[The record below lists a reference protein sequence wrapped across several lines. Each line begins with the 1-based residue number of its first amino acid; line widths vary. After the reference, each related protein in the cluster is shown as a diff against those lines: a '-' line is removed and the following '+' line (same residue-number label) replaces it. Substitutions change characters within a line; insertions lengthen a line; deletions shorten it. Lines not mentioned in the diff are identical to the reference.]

1 MALDRIN
8 NYRSHIFFLFLSGL
22 IILVF
27 SALIYLLIIRNV
39 YGRFTTAQLVPD
51 LSAFTRLLP
60 GNPPQTAILNSQYT
74 KNILAGDSKWF
85 TDNLNTWQKSLK
97 TFDMDYEII
106 QDEDIELGRLG
117 NYKLIILPGCKSLSE
132 REIIR
137 LKIFLENGG
146 SIFATGGIAS
156 YSEDGKWRGWD
167 FLSDVFG
174 INFRK
179 QIGNEDRTKIHTL
192 RGGLPITANIPTGF
206 PLSIATWD
214 HPIAAEVMDPRTT
227 QVSFWYNYRLEN
239 GLVREG
245 IKESAGIVYG
255 NYGKG
260 RFVWMGFE
268 VNSILGLQDDYI
280 YFDRLLKNCINWL
293 TYKPI
298 AYLRN
303 WPNGYRGAA
312 VIVPIVSDSVHNIN
326 NLFPVLEEKKVKAT
340 FFIKPEFAQQD
351 HNLIKKI
358 QKYGEVGLFIDIV
371 NEQNISDRQK
381 RLEQFTSGKK
391 ILESITGKEVE
402 GLYPVFNTSDE
413 SNIRTLIDN
422 NFKYFIS
429 DSLGDMSVPKTI
441 KRKNERLISIAST
454 ARDDYEV
461 IRDFNLTE
469 KEFQIYSY
477 QEDIDRVAFEGG
489 LYLFKMHMDYQCTN
503 TYVQVVGDLIDDIK
517 SKDYWITTLSD
528 IAHWSNKK
536 EFIELRTQRLGETRV
551 VVTITNPGNFS
562 INYLV
567 IDVDLNE
574 KATNVSLE
582 TEIIGTK
589 MAEFKHTNSSQF
601 VNLYIDE
608 LNSDESRT
616 YYIDYDKAEH

>member
-1 MALDRIN
+1 VALERKN
-8 NYRSHIFFLFLSGL
+8 NYKSHIFFLFLSGL
-22 IILVF
+22 IILIF

-39 YGRFTTAQLVPD
+39 YGRFTTAHLIPSFDALTD
-51 LSAFTRLLP
+51 LLFGT
-60 GNPPQTAILNSQYT
+60 PPQAAILNSQYT

-97 TFDMDYEII
+97 TIDMKYVII
-106 QDEDIELGRLG
+106 EDENIELGKLS

-132 REIIR
+132 REIIQ
-137 LKIFLENGG
+137 LKIYLENGG
-146 SIFATGGIAS
+146 SVFATGGTAS

-179 QIGNEDRTKIHTL
+179 QIGNEDKTKIHTL
-192 RGGLPITANIPTGF
+192 RGGLPITANIPSGF

-245 IKESAGIVYG
+245 IKESAGIVHG

-280 YFDRLLKNCINWL
+280 YFDRLFKNSISWL

-303 WPNGYRGAA
+303 WPNGFRGAA
-312 VIVPIVSDSVHNIN
+312 VIVPIISDSVHNVY
-326 NLFPVLEEKKVKAT
+326 NLFPVLDKNKIKAT
-340 FFIKPEFAQQD
+340 FFIRPEFAQNDQL
-351 HNLIKKI
+351 LINNI
-358 QKYGEVGLFIDIV
+358 QKYGEVGLFVDV
-371 NEQNISDRQK
+371 ANEKNISDKKK
-381 RLEQFTSGKK
+381 RFEQFTSGKK
-391 ILESITGKEVE
+391 ILEKITGKEVE
-402 GLYPVFNTSDE
+402 GLYPVFNASDE

-422 NFKYFIS
+422 KFKYFIS

-441 KRKNERLISIAST
+441 KRKNERLISISST

-489 LYLFKMHMDYQCTN
+489 LYLFKIHMDYQCSAQ
-503 TYVQVVGDLIDDIK
+503 YVQVVGDLVEDIK
-517 SKDYWITTLSD
+517 SKDYWIATLSE
-528 IAHWSNKK
+528 IAQWSNKK
-536 EFIELRTQRLGETRV
+536 EYIELRTQRLGDTRV

-574 KATNVSLE
+574 KAANVTLE

-589 MAEFKHTNSSQF
+589 MAEFKHADGSQF

-608 LNSDESRT
+608 LRSDESRT
-616 YYIDYDKAEH
+616 YYIDYDKINY

>member
-1 MALDRIN
+1 MALSRKN
-8 NYRSHIFFLFLSGL
+8 NYKSHIFFLFISGL
-22 IILVF
+22 IILIF

-39 YGRFTTAQLVPD
+39 YGRFTSAQLIPSFGALTD
-51 LSAFTRLLP
+51 LLL
-60 GNPPQTAILNSQYT
+60 GNPPKAAILNSDYT
-74 KNILAGDSKWF
+74 KNILASESRWY
-85 TDNLNTWQKSLK
+85 TDNMSTWQNSLK
-97 TFDMDYEII
+97 TVDMKYEII
-106 QDEDIELGRLG
+106 QDEDIELGKL
-117 NYKLIILPGCKSLSE
+117 NSYKLIILPGCKSLSE
-132 REIIR
+132 REIIQ
-137 LKIFLENGG
+137 LKIYLENGG
-146 SIFATGGIAS
+146 SIFATGGTAS

-179 QIGNEDRTKIHTL
+179 QIGNEDKTKIHTL

-245 IKESAGIVYG
+245 VKESAGIVYG

-280 YFDRLLKNCINWL
+280 YFDRLFKNCINWL
-293 TYKPI
+293 AYKPI

-312 VIVPIVSDSVHNIN
+312 VIVPIISDSVQNIN
-326 NLFPVLEEKKVKAT
+326 NLFPVLEEKKVKTT

-351 HNLIKKI
+351 QSLIKKI
-358 QKYGEVGLFIDIV
+358 QKYGEVGLFVDIV
-371 NEQNISDRQK
+371 NDQNISDKNNRFG
-381 RLEQFTSGKK
+381 QFTTGKK
-391 ILESITGKEVE
+391 ILEQITGTEVE

-413 SNIRTLIDN
+413 SNIRALIDN

-441 KRKNERLISIAST
+441 KRKDERLISIATT

-461 IRDFNLTE
+461 IRDFNLIE
-469 KEFQIYSY
+469 KVFQIYSY

-489 LYLFKMHMDYQCTN
+489 LYLFKMHMDYQCSTP
-503 TYVQVVGDLIDDIK
+503 YVQVVGDLIDDIK
-517 SKDYWITTLSD
+517 SKDYWVTTLSE

-536 EFIELRTQRLGETRV
+536 EYIELRTQRLGDTRV

-589 MAEFKHTNSSQF
+589 MAEFKHTDGSQF

-608 LNSDESRT
+608 LTSDESRT
-616 YYIDYDKAEH
+616 YYIDYDKVNY